1 MQTDSRLTARQRLQ
15 WMNWF
20 FVLSYAVML
29 LNISAYLRDI
39 TFTDAWTGLT
49 AIAIYLSYSAVYLV
63 PTALLTRLV
72 DRLFRKPF
80 WGRLDGGVPPKATR
94 TWLVMGTALAL
105 TSATHIFVYADK
117 CVFLQFGMHLNG
129 FIWNTLF
136 TKGGIESTGSS
147 KSTLATYVF
156 YLCAFPTVQVIFLA
170 ITRRMVST
178 QPLVVAPKMTRRIA
192 VGSTIV
198 LVLASIGQA
207 LAFGISDIRSFSPI
221 LATASAFPLYFPV
234 TFRGLARKW
243 GFDVA
248 ERNDVYLR
256 TASLRLAYPA
266 APLQVEPPEQPLN
279 IVWLV
284 AESWRADT
292 LDPEIM
298 PKTWAF
304 AQQAH
309 RFTRHYSGGNG
320 TRMAMFS
327 MFYGLYGSYWFPF
340 LGEQRS
346 PVIMDVLQQQD
357 YELALFTSARFTYP
371 EFDRTLFARVP
382 TEKLVE
388 DHDGAGWERDR
399 RNVDRIVKFLDA
411 RDTTKPFLVF
421 EFFESPHAPY
431 HFPDECAIRKPY
443 MKDFNYATADMV
455 GDIPQIRNR
464 YINSCN
470 HLDTQIARVLDAL
483 SQRHLLDTS
492 IVLIT
497 GDHGEEFLEK
507 GRWGHNSA
515 FSEEQLRVPMVLWIP
530 GAGTSVVDR
539 MTSHLDI
546 VPTMLPQLGVRNS
559 PEQVSQGVSLL
570 SDEIR
575 EYAVVADWSRL
586 GYVDGQYK
594 ATFPLE
600 ATATFRNRVTDAN
613 DAPLPDPSVFYD
625 ARRDRL
631 IEVMHEMRRFGR

>member
-1 MQTDSRLTARQRLQ
+1 MQADSGLTARQRLQ
-15 WMNWF
+15 WINWF
-20 FVLSYAVML
+20 FVLTYAVML
-29 LNISAYLRDI
+29 LNTSAYLRDI

-49 AIAIYLSYSAVYLV
+49 AIAIYLSYSAAYLV
-63 PTALLTRLV
+63 PAALLTRLV
-72 DRLFRKPF
+72 DRIFRKPL
-80 WGRLDGGVPPKATR
+80 WRRTIEGETPKATR
-94 TWLVMGTALAL
+94 TWLVMGVAL
-105 TSATHIFVYADK
+105 TLTTATHIVVYADK

-147 KSTLATYVF
+147 PKTLATYVF
-156 YLCAFPTVQVIFLA
+156 YLCAFPSVQLVLLTL
-170 ITRRMVST
+170 TRRMVST
-178 QPLVVAPKMTRRIA
+178 APIVVVPRVTRRIA
-192 VGSTIV
+192 FGSTV
-198 LVLASIGQA
+198 LLIFAAIGQA
-207 LAFGISDIRSFSPI
+207 LSFGVSDIRSFSPV

-234 TFRGLARKW
+234 TFRGLAREW
-243 GFDVA
+243 GFEVA
-248 ERNDVYLR
+248 DRNDVHLR
-256 TASLRLAYPA
+256 TTSLRLAYPA

-292 LDPEIM
+292 LEPDIM

-304 AQQAH
+304 SRQAH

-346 PVIMDVLQQQD
+346 PVIMDVLQQQN

-371 EFDRTLFARVP
+371 EFDRTIFARVP
-382 TEKLVE
+382 TEKLIE
-388 DHDGAGWERDR
+388 DYDGAGWERDR

-411 RDTTKPFLVF
+411 RDATRPFLVF

-443 MKDFNYATADMV
+443 MEDFNYASADMV
-455 GDIPQIRNR
+455 GDIPQIFNR

-470 HLDTQIARVLDAL
+470 HLDTQIARVVDAL
-483 SQRHLLDTS
+483 SQRHLLDTT

-507 GRWGHNSA
+507 GRWGHNSE
-515 FSEEQLRVPMVLWIP
+515 FSEEQLLVPLVLWIP
-530 GAGTSVVDR
+530 GAGMSVVDR

-546 VPTMLPQLGVRNS
+546 VPTLLPRLGVRN
-559 PEQVSQGVSLL
+559 PAEQVSQGFSLL
-570 SDEIR
+570 SDSIR

-594 ATFPLE
+594 ATFPLDV
-600 ATATFRNRVTDAN
+600 AATFRNRVTDAN
-613 DAPLPDPSVFYD
+613 DTPLPDPSVFYE

-631 IEVMHEMRRFGR
+631 IEVMREMRRFGR